1 MSPGRPVDDIT
12 GKSSSGRHGVWRV
25 GVFALIFCALQW
37 GWAAQQDSL
46 LFRLWVE
53 DLNVRAAAALITA
66 LQPDSGAAAAGSRV
80 HAPGGGI
87 NVLQGCD
94 GAEMLWLM
102 TAAFAVAPLA
112 WRWRLGGW
120 IAGLV
125 LVWLLNVTRITA
137 LFFAWRSDPAW
148 FDWLHNYIGPLVLVA
163 LLALYFHWIMQRAP
177 VAGPEPD
184 IGYR

>member
-1 MSPGRPVDDIT
+1 MTEGKPADDSVGT
-12 GKSSSGRHGVWRV
+12 MAFWRV
-25 GVFALIFCALQW
+25 GLFALIFAALQW
-37 GWAAQQDSL
+37 GWSVQQDSA

-53 DLNVRAAAALITA
+53 DLNVRAAVVLIAAV
-66 LQPDSGAAAAGSRV
+66 QPESGAAAAGPRV
-80 HAPGGGI
+80 QAPGGGI

-94 GAEMLWLM
+94 GAELLWLM

-120 IAGLV
+120 LAGLL

-137 LFFAWRSDPAW
+137 LFFAWRSDPRW
-148 FDWLHNYIGPLVLVA
+148 FDWLHNYIGPIVLVA
-163 LLALYFHWIMQRAP
+163 LLALYFQWIMHRAP
-177 VAGPEPD
+177 VTEPEPD

>member
-1 MSPGRPVDDIT
+1 MTEGKPADDSVGT
-12 GKSSSGRHGVWRV
+12 MAFWRV
-25 GVFALIFCALQW
+25 GIFALIFAALQW
-37 GWAAQQDSL
+37 GWSVQQDSA

-53 DLNVRAAAALITA
+53 DLNVRAAVVLIAAV
-66 LQPDSGAAAAGSRV
+66 QPESGAAAAGPRV
-80 HAPGGGI
+80 QAPGGGI

-94 GAEMLWLM
+94 GAELLWLM

-120 IAGLV
+120 LAGLL

-137 LFFAWRSDPAW
+137 LFFAWRSDPRW
-148 FDWLHNYIGPLVLVA
+148 FDWLHNYIGPIVLVA
-163 LLALYFHWIMQRAP
+163 LLALYFQWIMHRAP
-177 VAGPEPD
+177 VPEPEPD

>member
-1 MSPGRPVDDIT
+1 MTEGKPADDSVGT
-12 GKSSSGRHGVWRV
+12 LAFWRV
-25 GVFALIFCALQW
+25 GLFALIFAALQW
-37 GWAAQQDSL
+37 GWSVQQDSA

-53 DLNVRAAAALITA
+53 DLNVRAAVVLIAAV
-66 LQPDSGAAAAGSRV
+66 QPDSGAAAAGPRV
-80 HAPGGGI
+80 QAPGGGI

-94 GAEMLWLM
+94 GAELLWLM

-120 IAGLV
+120 LAGLL

-137 LFFAWRSDPAW
+137 LFFAWRSDPRW
-148 FDWLHNYIGPLVLVA
+148 FDWLHNYIGPIVLVA
-163 LLALYFHWIMQRAP
+163 LLALYFQWIMHRAP
-177 VAGPEPD
+177 VAETEPD

>member
-1 MSPGRPVDDIT
+1 VTEGKPADDSVGT
-12 GKSSSGRHGVWRV
+12 LAFWRV
-25 GVFALIFCALQW
+25 GLFALIFAALQW
-37 GWAAQQDSL
+37 GWSVQQDSA

-53 DLNVRAAAALITA
+53 DLNVRAAVVLIAAV
-66 LQPDSGAAAAGSRV
+66 QPDSGAAAAGPRV
-80 HAPGGGI
+80 QAPGGGI

-94 GAEMLWLM
+94 GAELLWLM

-120 IAGLV
+120 LAGLL

-137 LFFAWRSDPAW
+137 LFFVWRSDPRW
-148 FDWLHNYIGPLVLVA
+148 FDWLHNYIGPIVLVA
-163 LLALYFHWIMQRAP
+163 LLALYFQWIMHRAP
-177 VAGPEPD
+177 VAETEPD

>member
-1 MSPGRPVDDIT
+1 VT
-12 GKSSSGRHGVWRV
+12 EGKPENESAGAVAFWRV
-25 GVFALIFCALQW
+25 GFFALIFAALQW
-37 GWAAQQDSL
+37 GWSVQQDSA

-53 DLNVRAAAALITA
+53 DLNVRVAVALIDN
-66 LQPDSGAAAAGSRV
+66 LQPGAAAVAQGSRIR
-80 HAPGGGI
+80 APDGGL

-94 GAEMLWLM
+94 GAELLWLM

-120 IAGLV
+120 LAGLL
-125 LVWLLNVTRITA
+125 LVWLLNVARIAA

-148 FDWLHNYIGPLVLVA
+148 FDWLHNYIGPIVLVA
-163 LLALYFHWIMQRAP
+163 LLALYFQWVMQRAP
-177 VAGPEPD
+177 VAEPEPD

>member
-1 MSPGRPVDDIT
+1 VTEGKPADDSVGT
-12 GKSSSGRHGVWRV
+12 MAFWRI
-25 GVFALIFCALQW
+25 GLFALIFAALQW
-37 GWAAQQDSL
+37 GWSVQQDSA

-53 DLNVRAAAALITA
+53 DLNVRAAVVLIAAV
-66 LQPDSGAAAAGSRV
+66 QPESGAAAAGPRV
-80 HAPGGGI
+80 QAPGGGI

-94 GAEMLWLM
+94 GAELLWLM

-120 IAGLV
+120 LAGLL
-125 LVWLLNVTRITA
+125 LVWLLNVTRIAA

-163 LLALYFHWIMQRAP
+163 LLALYFQWVMHRAP
-177 VAGPEPD
+177 VAEPEPD

>member
-1 MSPGRPVDDIT
+1 MTEGKPADDT
-12 GKSSSGRHGVWRV
+12 VGTMAFWRV
-25 GVFALIFCALQW
+25 GLFALIFAALQW
-37 GWAAQQDSL
+37 GWSVQQDSA

-53 DLNVRAAAALITA
+53 DLNVRAAVVLIAAV
-66 LQPDSGAAAAGSRV
+66 QPDSGAAAAGPRV
-80 HAPGGGI
+80 QAPGGGI

-94 GAEMLWLM
+94 GAELLWLM

-120 IAGLV
+120 LAGLL

-137 LFFAWRSDPAW
+137 LFFAWRSDPHW
-148 FDWLHNYIGPLVLVA
+148 FDWLHNYIGPIVLVA
-163 LLALYFHWIMQRAP
+163 LLALYFQWIMHRAP
-177 VAGPEPD
+177 VAEPEPD

>member
-1 MSPGRPVDDIT
+1 MTEGKPADDSVGT
-12 GKSSSGRHGVWRV
+12 MAFWRI
-25 GVFALIFCALQW
+25 GLFALIFAALQW
-37 GWAAQQDSL
+37 GWSVQQDSA

-53 DLNVRAAAALITA
+53 DLNVRAAVVLIAAV
-66 LQPDSGAAAAGSRV
+66 QPESGAAAAGPRV
-80 HAPGGGI
+80 QAPGGGI

-94 GAEMLWLM
+94 GAELLWLM

-120 IAGLV
+120 LAGLL
-125 LVWLLNVTRITA
+125 LVWLLNVTRIAA

-163 LLALYFHWIMQRAP
+163 LLALYFQWVMHRAP
-177 VAGPEPD
+177 VAEPEPD